1 MTIKRIK
8 IDLNIINA
16 HFDLKE
22 YVFHD
27 FPYSPYKAKPNITWQ
42 GLSMREQHLEWDST
56 IISCS
61 LSDKCKQLFG

>member
-8 IDLNIINA
+8 IDLNIINGP
-16 HFDLKE
+16 FWSWK
-22 YVFHD
+22 VFHD

-42 GLSMREQHLEWDST
+42 GLSMREQHLEWNST